1 MKKAAILSMLAG
13 IVFLADNQAYAQDAV
28 ATRAA
33 AVERGGISDQELN
46 LLRKDIRS
54 LKKQIIAAN
63 LNLTDEEAQRF
74 WPLYDQYMAEMTKL
88 FDNKFAAIK
97 EFAANYAALT
107 DEQADA
113 YITGR
118 TAAEAAIMQ
127 LRLKYVPMFRKVLS
141 GKTAARFTQIDW
153 RLGLALD
160 LQLNEEIPII
170 EP

>member
-1 MKKAAILSMLAG
+1 MFAG
-13 IVFLADNQAYAQDAV
+13 IVFLAGNQAYAQDAV
-28 ATRAA
+28 ATRAV
-33 AVERGGISDQELN
+33 AVEHGGISDEELN

-74 WPLYDQYMAEMTKL
+74 WPLYDQYMVEMTKL
-88 FDNKFAAIK
+88 FDKKFAAIK

-113 YITGR
+113 YIKGR
-118 TAAEAAIMQ
+118 TAAEDAIMQ